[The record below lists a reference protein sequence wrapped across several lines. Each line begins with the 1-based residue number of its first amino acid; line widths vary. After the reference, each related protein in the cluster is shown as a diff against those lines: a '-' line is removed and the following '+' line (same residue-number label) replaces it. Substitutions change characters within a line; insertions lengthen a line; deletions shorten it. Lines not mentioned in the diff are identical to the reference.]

1 MGVLIAG
8 PITTVDSTATVPV
21 GTIYTDEKGNE
32 YIYAL
37 GVASTA
43 VGSWVKLKLSS
54 DSVITALLDETAAA
68 LGGILGVAMSASVAA
83 KYGWYQIKGIA
94 EASFLV
100 SCATD
105 VTLFATTTAG
115 SLDDA
120 GTTRIH
126 GVWLED
132 TEPGTATA
140 NLTCFLMYPHCNKV
154 A

>member
-1 MGVLIAG
+1 MNLIPG
-8 PITTVDSTATVPV
+8 LITTVDSSATVTQGSTFV
-21 GTIYTDEKGNE
+21 DKYGRV
-32 YIYAL
+32 YIYAQ
-37 GVASTA
+37 GVANTA
-43 VGSWVKLKLSS
+43 VGSWVKLYLSS
-54 DSVITALLDETAAA
+54 DLLVTELLDETAAA
-68 LGGILGVAMSASVAA
+68 LGGMVGVAMAATVAN
-83 KYGWYQIKGIA
+83 KFGWYQIFGTA

-100 SCATD
+100 SCATN

-140 NLTCFLMYPHCNKV
+140 NLTCFLSYPHCNKV